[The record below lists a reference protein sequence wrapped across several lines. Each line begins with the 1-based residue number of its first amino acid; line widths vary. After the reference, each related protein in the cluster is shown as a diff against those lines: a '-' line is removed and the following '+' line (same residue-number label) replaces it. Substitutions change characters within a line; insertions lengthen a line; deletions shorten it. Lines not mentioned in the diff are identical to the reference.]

1 MECGENEITFVV
13 GLSNI
18 ANLHNVII
26 SATSI
31 VNGFSLKT
39 FLFCLKGLSKIKM
52 VLKLQLTGAPEVF
65 GYLYCRCLNVVALDL
80 KYKKEPTK

>member
-1 MECGENEITFVV
+1 MECGENEITFVID
-13 GLSNI
+13 LSNT

-31 VNGFSLKT
+31 VNGFNPP
-39 FLFCLKGLSKIKM
+39 FHFCLKGLSKINV

-65 GYLYCRCLNVVALDL
+65 GKL
-80 KYKKEPTK
+80 